1 MIGTVEPLDEAYGR
15 LTPRLSAA
23 GFELAELVSSEGA
36 APAWVEYR
44 HRQDGATYLLTLTT
58 TYDSGLLAE
67 FWRASTDGHSL
78 EVLEQ
83 AEWRA
88 SPDGAGV
95 LLSVVVRELERWL
108 ERFTDQRWSAP
119 SG

>member
-1 MIGTVEPLDEAYGR
+1 MIGTVEPLDEAYDR

-58 TYDSGLLAE
+58 TSESGLLAE
-67 FWRASTDGHSL
+67 FWRAPTDGHSL

-83 AEWRA
+83 AEWHA
-88 SPDGAGV
+88 SPGGAGV
-95 LLSVVVRELERWL
+95 LLSAVVRELERWL
-108 ERFTDQRWSAP
+108 ERFTDQRRSAP